1 MTDNVK
7 RKWESLEEELLSLTS
22 YEVLNLEPFQHY
34 FNKGQ
39 RHWEKQISEERD
51 GLNKAQEVFGGFLTE
66 GEDEEGTFLIAAPG
80 VNKEEYENAY
90 MYFYKCDRGLS
101 SAETSRD
108 MHRRSC
114 IITLYGL
121 IEKGFKEFCEKVA
134 PTGSTLKPKDLAGRS
149 GIDQYKNYLTKVC
162 GLSWDKLN
170 PEWEFISTNFRKIRN
185 AYVHD
190 PSNAEEKS
198 DDYLKLLNLKQL

>member
-1 MTDNVK
+1 
-7 RKWESLEEELLSLTS
+7 
-22 YEVLNLEPFQHY
+22 
-34 FNKGQ
+34 
-39 RHWEKQISEERD
+39 
-51 GLNKAQEVFGGFLTE
+51 
-66 GEDEEGTFLIAAPG
+66 
-80 VNKEEYENAY
+80 
-90 MYFYKCDRGLS
+90 
-101 SAETSRD
+101 

-149 GIDQYKNYLTKVC
+149 GIYQYKNYLTKVC
-162 GLSWDKLN
+162 GSSWDKLN

-198 DDYLKLLNLKQL
+198 GDYLYEAIGHVEGLFDKLVEEAKQSGRQGS